1 MKKCN
6 LCHAIVDEENE
17 CPVCHNTLTYE
28 PACHATKEYFVW
40 NRYYVAYL
48 AKNVWFSLICCT
60 VGLLKVLMA
69 QPQPNALLF
78 AAGACALISLTVSV
92 FQRTLSKTMTWK
104 YSEEYVPFKLGI
116 WKYLL
121 GGVAILFF
129 MFV

>member
-6 LCHAIVDEENE
+6 VCHSIVNDEIE
-17 CPVCHNTLTYE
+17 CHICHNTLTYE
-28 PACHATKEYFVW
+28 PACLETEEHFVW
-40 NRYYVAYL
+40 NKYYVAYL
-48 AKNVWFSLICCT
+48 AKNIWFSLICCT